1 MTHKIIAPKLN
12 IPWEEKPK
20 NCPFPIWR
28 YSKNPVINRNPI
40 QDVSR
45 VFNSALVPF
54 NGEFVGVFRGDTFT
68 TIPSLFV
75 GRSKDGINFEF
86 EKDPIQILD
95 KDGKD
100 MKFDYAYDP
109 RLIEIEGE
117 FFVTFCT
124 HFHGPT
130 LCVAKTIDFK
140 KFEFVS
146 LPLLPYNRNGVFFPR
161 KINGD
166 YVLLSRPSDTGH
178 TPFGDIFLS
187 RSKNMIDYGR
197 HGFVLEHGWE
207 WWCGTKVGAGCNPIE
222 TDLGWLLFIHGT
234 TTTCSGFVY
243 SLGAVILDKDN
254 PEKVLYRCSKFLL
267 TPEMPYETT
276 GFVPNVIFPTS
287 ALVDGETGRIAI
299 YAGAADTYVELLFTD
314 IDTVLDYIIR
324 NSR

>member
-75 GRSKDGINFEF
+75 GRSKDGIHFEF
-86 EKDPIQILD
+86 EEKPIEILD
-95 KDGKD
+95 ENGNV
-100 MKFDYAYDP
+100 MKFNYSYDP
-109 RLIEIEGE
+109 RLIEIEGAYY
-117 FFVTFCT
+117 VTFCT
-124 HFHGPT
+124 DFHGPT
-130 LCVAKTIDFK
+130 LCVAKTLDFK
-140 KFEFVS
+140 TFKFVS
-146 LPLLPYNRNGVFFPR
+146 LPFLPFNRNGVFFPK

-166 YVLLSRPSDTGH
+166 YVLLSRPSDNGH
-178 TPFGDIFLS
+178 TPFGDIYLS
-187 RSKNMIDYGR
+187 RSKNMIDFGR
-197 HGFVLEHGWE
+197 HSFVLRSGYE

-222 TDLGWLLFIHGT
+222 TDVGWLLFIHGA
-234 TTTCSGFVY
+234 TTTCSGLVY
-243 SLGAVILDKDN
+243 SLGAVILDKEN
-254 PEKVLYRCSKFLL
+254 PEKVLYRCSPYLL
-267 TPEMPYETT
+267 TPEVPDEVS
-276 GFVPNVIFPTS
+276 GFVPNVLFATS

-299 YAGAADTYVELLFTD
+299 YAGAADTHVELLFTD
-314 IDTVLDYIIR
+314 IDTVVDYIIKNAR
-324 NSR
+324 